1 MKNRWETTRI
11 HTHVLTIYVYGRGI
25 FWVAIGN
32 FQQTNAGVAAD
43 LDVHWLYLYC
53 TYPKTRHLRYLCIWL
68 VMRRPW
74 NRSLTVAL
82 TILDRSMDSDFFMG
96 RWASTIEE
104 MLPSPLLD
112 FDEMNALLSPYPYS
126 FRHGTTRHLG
136 ENHHQIESIQISKV
150 TPTTVV

>member
-1 MKNRWETTRI
+1 MFADYIVPIQKPD
-11 HTHVLTIYVYGRGI
+11 IY
-25 FWVAIGN
+25 
-32 FQQTNAGVAAD
+32 
-43 LDVHWLYLYC
+43 
-53 TYPKTRHLRYLCIWL
+53 CIWL

-112 FDEMNALLSPYPYS
+112 FDEMNALLSPYSYTIHIHLDMTRLSISVTKSSNRIYS
-126 FRHGTTRHLG
+126 D
-136 ENHHQIESIQISKV
+136 Q
-150 TPTTVV
+150 